1 MRFDT
6 SMESL
11 INIGRS
17 ESYADLNNPDF
28 GIARSFMNSSSSLFS
43 GSGEFFARV
52 VTDKVSNLIDIL
64 TGAAVRGRHSF
75 SGKATVEVDPLNAN
89 GVKPFGIG
97 KLLTFNTV
105 FSYHHKHCFFSLFLF
120 LSWFFHLLGFLFCVV

>member
-28 GIARSFMNSSSSLFS
+28 GIARTFMNSQNLFMSS
-43 GSGEFFARV
+43 GGIC
-52 VTDKVSNLIDIL
+52 ID
-64 TGAAVRGRHSF
+64 F
-75 SGKATVEVDPLNAN
+75 CP
-89 GVKPFGIG
+89 
-97 KLLTFNTV
+97 V
-105 FSYHHKHCFFSLFLF
+105 FIDCI
-120 LSWFFHLLGFLFCVV
+120 CNQE